1 MKRGLGRGLDALFSI
16 YNEDET
22 KDKSGEKEAFTTA
35 IEEIDMRLIDPNKNQ
50 PRKHFEPSSL
60 KELSDSIKVHGVIQP
75 IIVTKTN
82 ENRYMIIA
90 GERRFR
96 ASLLAGLNT
105 IPAIIRDYTPKQVKE
120 VSLIENLQRE
130 DLNPIEAARAISE
143 LMKEFGFTQEEV
155 ASRIG
160 KSRPLVANTLRLL
173 ALTPEVIEL
182 IEKGLISAGH
192 GKLLVVLTPEVQIK
206 CAKEIIDNKLSV
218 RETEVLVRKLQESAE
233 KEGEQREV
241 RYQSPEL
248 KELCHRMQRLFGTK
262 VAIKGDDNKG
272 KISIDYF
279 NQDDLDRICK
289 FISKLER

>member
-16 YNEDET
+16 YDEEEK
-22 KDKSGEKEAFTTA
+22 KDKSGEKEAFTSTV
-35 IEEIDMRLIDPNKNQ
+35 EELDMRLVDPNKNQ

-60 KELSDSIKVHGVIQP
+60 KELSESIKLHGVIQP
-75 IIVTKTN
+75 IIVSRTGD
-82 ENRYMIIA
+82 RYMIIA

-105 IPAIIRDYTPKQVKE
+105 IPAIIKDYSPRQVKE

-143 LMKEFGFTQEEV
+143 LMKEFNFTQEEV
-155 ASRIG
+155 AGRIG

-182 IEKGLISAGH
+182 IEKGQVSAGH
-192 GKLLVVLTPEVQIK
+192 GKLLVVLPPEIQIQ
-206 CAKEIIDNKLSV
+206 CAKEIIENKLSV
-218 RETEVLVRKLQESAE
+218 REAEALVKRIQENEQKE
-233 KEGEQREV
+233 KSQKEIY
-241 RYQSPEL
+241 YQSPEL

-262 VAIKGDDNKG
+262 VAIKGDDSKG